1 MVELFPELKVFCSSN
16 TLLLNNY
23 HGQYRSSKD
32 YRHVI
37 YTSFGEACD
46 YHELSAV
53 IDYFDQSHVIV
64 VTPRQYQ
71 DFYHAENR
79 HTIISVPS
87 SYAWYAKNIP
97 DQKLPVAGR
106 VFDKTF
112 LSLNRRAQWNRQ
124 ALLQFLVKF
133 DLLNQFYFSY
143 HCSDRFDHGTR
154 NVFDDVNR
162 IIGPTWFNQ
171 GLDLDQVYRMLPV
184 SAELDQAGDI
194 GDIDWMQNGSSLF
207 YTQSL
212 ASVVNETYIDQ
223 NHDAFLTEKIF
234 KPIAHGHPFLLFS
247 SAGALK
253 LLQDLGFNTF
263 SDVFDESY
271 DSIEHPQ
278 LRFEQLLREI
288 LRVCALPAGEIN
300 SIYKKIIPKLAHNQH
315 FFFNEFA
322 SAYDQNIQQAVD
334 QIHAIVNP

>member
-1 MVELFPELKVFCSSN
+1 MVELFPELKVFCSQDV
-16 TLLLNNY
+16 LLLNDY
-23 HGQYRSSKD
+23 HGQYKTSKN

-37 YTSFGEACD
+37 YTSLGEACNHD
-46 YHELSAV
+46 ELCAI

-64 VTPRQYQ
+64 VTPRKYQ
-71 DFYHAENR
+71 NFYHKDNR
-79 HTIISVPS
+79 HTIISIPS
-87 SYAWYAKNIP
+87 AYAWYAKNIP
-97 DQKLPVAGR
+97 DLKLSVHDR
-106 VFDKTF
+106 EFSKVF

-133 DLLNQFYFSY
+133 NLLDQFYFSY
-143 HCSDRFDHGTR
+143 HCSDRFNHGIR

-162 IIGPTWFNQ
+162 IIGDTWFNQ
-171 GLDLDQVYRMLPV
+171 GLDLDQMYNMLPV
-184 SAELDQAGDI
+184 SAELDQPGDI

-234 KPIAHGHPFLLFS
+234 KPIAYGHPFLLFS

-271 DSIEHPQ
+271 DRIEHPQ
-278 LRFEQLLREI
+278 LRFEQILREI
-288 LRVCALPAGEIN
+288 LRVCRLPASEIN
-300 SIYKKIIPKLAHNQH
+300 SIYKKIIPKLAHNQQ
-315 FFFNEFA
+315 FFFDQFA
-322 SAYDQNIQQAVD
+322 SIYDQDIQQTVD
-334 QIHAIVNP
+334 QIHAIVNT